1 MVKPL
6 SKLFTL
12 IRSVQI
18 FKVVYEVR
26 LMKALTSVN
35 RALQYLWE
43 GAFRIFTPDR
53 DEVPAIGVQPYSG
66 EGHTKRAEEY
76 SR

>member
-1 MVKPL
+1 
-6 SKLFTL
+6 
-12 IRSVQI
+12 
-18 FKVVYEVR
+18 
-26 LMKALTSVN
+26 MKALTSVN